1 MVDRYG
7 LLTDN
12 MPNLQPFQQPLVQK
26 SVDLASWNQ
35 KQTFSLEQVIREAK
49 ITVLIGVSGQP
60 GLFTQTVVED
70 LCRNTEHP
78 IILPLSNPTS
88 RVEATPQDIINW
100 SHSDAIVA
108 TGSPFPPSTYKGKLF
123 EISQCNNSYI
133 FPGIGLG
140 VLVAQAT
147 SITDN
152 MLMAASQ
159 SLADAAMQYD
169 KPQGALLPALSEI
182 KAISK
187 SIAYAVAQQ
196 AIEDGVALP
205 ISKQTMQRRLTENFW
220 KPKYRDYRRTSF

>member
-7 LLTDN
+7 LLTDE
-12 MPNLQPFQQPLVQK
+12 MPNLQAFQQPLVQK
-26 SVDLASWNQ
+26 KSDLQNWESSQ
-35 KQTFSLEQVIREAK
+35 DYGLEQVIREAK

-60 GLFTQTVVED
+60 DLFTQEVVED
-70 LCRNTEHP
+70 LCKNTKQP

-88 RVEATPQDIINW
+88 RVEATPQDIFNW
-100 SHSDAIVA
+100 SEGNAIVA
-108 TGSPFPPSTYKGKLF
+108 TGSPFAPVLYKGQQF

-140 VLVAQAT
+140 VLIAQAT

-159 SLADAAMQYD
+159 SLADASMQYD
-169 KPQGALLPALSEI
+169 KAQGALLPALGKI

-196 AIEDGVALP
+196 AITDGVASP
-205 ISKQTMQRRLTENFW
+205 ISQETMQRRLAENFW
-220 KPKYRDYRRTSF
+220 EPKYRDYRRTSF